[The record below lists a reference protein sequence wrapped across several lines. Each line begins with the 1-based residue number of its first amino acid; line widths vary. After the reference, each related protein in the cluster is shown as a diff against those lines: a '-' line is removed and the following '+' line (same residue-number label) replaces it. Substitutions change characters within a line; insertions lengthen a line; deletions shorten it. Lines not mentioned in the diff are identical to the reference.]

1 MNFHVLGVRSTSL
14 ISYPPFV
21 WSPQISIPGCGWL
34 NQRGPRC
41 LLRTA
46 CPGSEFASKI
56 SGQNHVCLVV
66 WNMDFLTFHLYI
78 YILYIYI
85 FYIYI
90 YYMYIIDYI
99 YYIYILYFR
108 YYIYYILYIYI
119 LGMSSSQLTNSIIFQ
134 RGRSTTNQMYIAK

>member
-21 WSPQISIPGCGWL
+21 CSPQISIPGCGWL

-90 YYMYIIDYI
+90 IYVYYR
-99 YYIYILYFR
+99 L
-108 YYIYYILYIYI
+108 YILYILYI
-119 LGMSSSQLTNSIIFQ
+119 LDII
-134 RGRSTTNQMYIAK
+134 YIIYIIYIYTYWECHHPN